1 MSLIALI
8 LSFFASF
15 GLLLIAMT
23 IHEFFHG
30 WVAYRLGDNTAKYSG
45 RLTLNPLAHIDPFWT
60 LLLPMFLFVS
70 SGGRFI
76 FGAAKPV
83 PINYWALK
91 NPKRDII
98 FVGAAGP
105 LSNLILAAI
114 LSLFIKIPLPGN
126 LSFILSNLL
135 IINVVLGI
143 FNLVPIPPLDGSRIL
158 MGLLPG
164 RLAAQY
170 ASIEPYGFI
179 ILMMLIWLGV
189 FGNLIWPAVALVLRL
204 LGVSP

>member
-1 MSLIALI
+1 LSLLALI